1 MEPHIAVMETQ
12 HTVVMV
18 QAPVPMGTQPMAQT
32 VGVAQDMGIRL
43 TATKVVH

>member
-1 MEPHIAVMETQ
+1 MEIRIAVMETLPM
-12 HTVVMV
+12 VVTV

-43 TATKVVH
+43 TATKVVN